1 MCGGILALM
10 DTIPATIGPYRIDR
24 EIARGGMG
32 IVYLAHDTR
41 LKRAAAIKALP
52 DDVAADRDR
61 LARFKQEAQ
70 ILASLSHP
78 NVAGIYGL
86 EESGGRSYLALE
98 HIEGETLADRIA
110 RGPLPVDE
118 TVRIC
123 LQVAAG
129 VEAAH
134 EGGVIHRDL
143 KPGNVMITPNGV
155 VKVLDFGLAKGKV
168 MAASTSALGN
178 SPALTGPP
186 ETMPGVILG
195 TAAYLSPEQARG
207 WPVDR
212 RTDIWAFGCVLF
224 ECLTGKVAFEGE
236 TVSDTIARILVT
248 GVDWARLP
256 KETPARVRELLQRCL
271 ERDSTKRLGDIGEAR
286 RTLEEVKG
294 GHGATAEIPVGGGRP
309 RALFPRLL
317 PVGVALLIAALGLY
331 LWNAVGPG
339 KRRSSPRQPTG
350 LSLSVPDDAT
360 FSADTPSIA
369 VLPFS
374 DLSPGKDQEY
384 FADGLSEELINVLAN
399 IRGLRVVSRTSAFS
413 FKGKDVD
420 LATVAQK
427 LNVAMILEG
436 SVRKAG
442 KQLRVT
448 AQLIRVA
455 TDSHLWSQT
464 YDRPLEDV
472 FAVQEDIAQSVVQG
486 VRAAL
491 AGGTL
496 DTTAVAAAKA
506 EVEVAARGATKNAE
520 AYQLYLQGGFYA
532 GRGAQADFV
541 KAIGYYQQA
550 LRLDPGY
557 ARGWAALSSAH
568 SSQAGL
574 GYAPL
579 GEGYRLAREEA
590 TRSLKLDPDCAGGH
604 VALGNIQLDHDWDW
618 RGAESSVRRALEL
631 APGDGG
637 VVWSACDMAMRQGRR
652 DEMVALG
659 RRALALDPLRASGH
673 RLFGILLL
681 DCGFL
686 DEAEAELKTA
696 LDLSPGIGMAYMNLA
711 LVHQALGRGE
721 EAMREIERE
730 TLEDSRLQGMAIV
743 FHANGRSAESDA
755 ALRTLIEKYAEAN
768 AFQIA
773 EVYAYRGELDR
784 SFEWLE
790 RAYKQRDGGLV
801 EVKVAPLLRNLHAD
815 ARWQPF
821 LKKMRLAD

>member
-1 MCGGILALM
+1 M
-10 DTIPATIGPYRIDR
+10 DAIPDTIGPYRIER

-52 DDVAADRDR
+52 DDVASDRDR
-61 LARFKQEAQ
+61 LARFRQEAQ

-86 EESGGRSYLALE
+86 EESGGRSYLVLE
-98 HIEGETLADRIA
+98 HIEGETLADRVA
-110 RGPLPVDE
+110 RGALPIDE
-118 TVRIC
+118 SVEIC
-123 LQVAAG
+123 LQIAAG

-134 EGGVIHRDL
+134 KGGIIHRDL

-155 VKVLDFGLAKGKV
+155 VKVLDFGLAKGKAG
-168 MAASTSALGN
+168 AASALTSES

-195 TAAYLSPEQARG
+195 TAAYLSPEQSRG

-212 RTDIWAFGCVLF
+212 RTDIWSFGCILF
-224 ECLTGKVAFEGE
+224 ECLTGKVAFEGQ
-236 TVSDTIARILVT
+236 TVSDTIAKILLS

-256 KETPARVRELLQRCL
+256 KETPSRVRDLLQRCL
-271 ERDSTKRLGDIGEAR
+271 ERDSSQRLGDIGEAR
-286 RTLEEVKG
+286 RALEELKG
-294 GHGATAEIPVGGGRP
+294 GPGSMAVAPAGGDRP
-309 RALFPRLL
+309 KALVHRLL
-317 PVGVALLIAALGLY
+317 PVAAAVLIAALGLY

-339 KRRSSPRQPTG
+339 KRRPSQRPLTG
-350 LSLSVPDDAT
+350 HSLSVPDDAA
-360 FSADTPSIA
+360 FSAETPSIA

-374 DLSPGKDQEY
+374 DLSPARDQEY

-472 FAVQEDIAQSVVQG
+472 FAVQEDIAQSVVKG
-486 VRAAL
+486 VRATL
-491 AGGTL
+491 GGRSL
-496 DTTAVAAAKA
+496 DSTAVAAAEA
-506 EVEVAARGATKNAE
+506 EVVAAGCRWKNAD
-520 AYQLYLQGGFYA
+520 AYQLYLQGRFYA
-532 GRGAQADFV
+532 ERGSQTDMV
-541 KAIGYYQQA
+541 KAIDFFRQG
-550 LRLDPGY
+550 LRLEPRS
-557 ARGWAALSSAH
+557 AMGWAALSGAH
-568 SSQAGL
+568 SQQAGL

-579 GEGYRLAREEA
+579 DEGYRLAREEA
-590 TRSLKLDPDCAGGH
+590 TRSLKLEPDCPDGH
-604 VALGNIQLDHDWDW
+604 LALGGVQLEYDWDW
-618 RGAESSVRRALEL
+618 KGAESSLRRALEL

-637 VVWSACDMAMRQGRR
+637 VLWNACNMAMIQGRP

-659 RRALALDPLRASGH
+659 RRGLALDPVSASAH

-686 DEAEAELKTA
+686 DEAEAELKEA
-696 LDLSPGIGMAYMNLA
+696 LDLSPGLGMAYLNLA
-711 LVHQALGRGE
+711 LTHQAQGRGE
-721 EAMREIERE
+721 EAMREIEKE
-730 TLEDSRLQGMAIV
+730 SFEDSRLWGTAIV
-743 FHANGRSAESDA
+743 YHANGRAAESDA
-755 ALRTLIEKYAEAN
+755 ALRMLIEKYAQGDAS
-768 AFQIA
+768 QIA
-773 EVYAYRGELDR
+773 TVYAYRGELDR

-790 RAYKQRDGGLV
+790 RAYKQRDAGLA
-801 EVKVAPLLRNLHAD
+801 EVKVNPFLRNLHAD
-815 ARWQPF
+815 ARWKPF
-821 LKKMRLAD
+821 LGKMRLAD